1 MNKEQGNNSVD
12 YCRLLYLPCKQI
24 EVHKIMIIFKVPKYV
39 HIVMYNLL
47 RSLKPEKLKRKYK
60 SREFIFCYT
69 SFSISFYRLTLL
81 NTTYI

>member
-24 EVHKIMIIFKVPKYV
+24 EVHKMMIDFKVPKYV

-47 RSLKPEKLKRKYK
+47 RSLKPEKLKRSTKVESSY
-60 SREFIFCYT
+60 SVIH
-69 SFSISFYRLTLL
+69 LL
-81 NTTYI
+81 LYLSTV